1 MVFFFSV
8 TVLSNTHIPCPPPH
22 IFTANI
28 HLKTGG
34 SMRRK
39 LLLIFCFFAF
49 FFYLLAFPRPAL
61 ESARHGLL
69 LWYHSV
75 VPVLFPFMLLGN
87 FALRTGLIYPL
98 TAFLY
103 RPLHLLF
110 GCSQAG
116 CFAILSG
123 FLCGFPVGAKITS
136 DLAAQDLISADEENF
151 LLNFCNNLSPA
162 FLLSY
167 LASKQLNA
175 PKLGPVFLGTVL
187 GASLL
192 YGFLR
197 SFSFRRKIGI
207 QKEKEPIP
215 LSFSFALL
223 DPCIMDAIESTLR
236 LGGYLVLFSILDG
249 CISHLLAAVFS
260 PSHQAG
266 LFIRASIEV
275 TNGLHLLAISSLPW
289 SVKFISLSACASFG
303 GFCTLAQTIGIA
315 HMNRRK
321 TFAYI
326 KSRVCITLL
335 SVILCTTIFLF

>member
-98 TAFLY
+98 TALLY

-116 CFAILSG
+116 CFAVLSG

-136 DLAAQDLISADEENF
+136 DLAAQNLISADEETF
-151 LLNFCNNLSPA
+151 LLGFCNNLSPA

-167 LASKQLNA
+167 LAAAQLDA
-175 PKLGPVFLGTVL
+175 PELGPVFLGTVL
-187 GASLL
+187 GASFL

-197 SFSFRRKIGI
+197 SFSFRRKITI
-207 QKEKEPIP
+207 QKKKKSAP

-223 DPCIMDAIESTLR
+223 DLCIMNAIENTVR
-236 LGGYLVLFSILDG
+236 LGGYLVSFSILDG
-249 CISHLLAAVFS
+249 CISHLISAAFS
-260 PSHQAG
+260 SFHLVG
-266 LFIRASIEV
+266 LLIRTAIEV

-289 SVKFISLSACASFG
+289 PAKFISLSACASFG

>member
-1 MVFFFSV
+1 
-8 TVLSNTHIPCPPPH
+8 
-22 IFTANI
+22 
-28 HLKTGG
+28 
-34 SMRRK
+34 MRRK
-39 LLLIFCFFAF
+39 LPLVFCFFAF
-49 FFYLLAFPRPAL
+49 FIYLLAFPRPAL

-98 TAFLY
+98 TALFY
-103 RPLHLLF
+103 RPLQLCF

-116 CFAILSG
+116 CFAVLAG

-136 DLAAQDLISADEENF
+136 DLAAQNLISADEETF
-151 LLNFCNNLSPA
+151 LLGFCNNLSPA

-167 LASKQLNA
+167 LAAAQLDA

-187 GASLL
+187 GASFL

-197 SFSFRRKIGI
+197 SFSFRRKISM
-207 QKEKEPIP
+207 QKERESAP

-223 DPCIMDAIESTLR
+223 DPCIMNAIENTVR
-236 LGGYLVLFSILDG
+236 LGGYLVSFSILDG
-249 CISHLLAAVFS
+249 CIFHLLAAAFS
-260 PSHQAG
+260 SFHLVG
-266 LFIRASIEV
+266 LLIRAAIEV

-289 SVKFISLSACASFG
+289 PAKFVFLSACASFG
-303 GFCTLAQTIGIA
+303 GFSALAQTIGIA
-315 HMNRRK
+315 HMNRK
-321 TFAYI
+321 KGISYI

-335 SVILCTTIFLF
+335 SVLLCAAVLLWSSGYSQSASLLA